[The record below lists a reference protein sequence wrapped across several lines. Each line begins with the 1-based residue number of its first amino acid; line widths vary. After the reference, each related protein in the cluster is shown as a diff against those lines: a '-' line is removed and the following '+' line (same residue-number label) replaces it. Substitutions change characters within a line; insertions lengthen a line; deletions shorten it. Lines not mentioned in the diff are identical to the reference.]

1 MRERLYRMITRLSNV
16 ALFALYQTTIAL
28 GLLLLPLAVAMKR
41 VGVSIPVHRLLM
53 RVERSYEART
63 ATDTVGHNSGN
74 PQ

>member
-1 MRERLYRMITRLSNV
+1 MITRLSNV

-53 RVERSYEART
+53 RVERNYEART
-63 ATDTVGHNSGN
+63 ATDTAGHNSGN
-74 PQ
+74 TQ